1 MEAVQQSSLK
11 FHLVQDC
18 VECSY
23 AQIISS
29 LQNHFPSNFQFLF
42 LWRETKM
49 LLFGWISFVEQY
61 LLGFSNRPSVFRF
74 LSCSARRP
82 LCHRNAAAQICT
94 WEVKGLLKRGVCMVA
109 IAGALLGAQ
118 LLPEFVGC
126 CRSACQSAYG
136 KAIPASGNVE
146 PSDLSYQTKCFDQNF
161 GQDVFGILRTS
172 GKSRSICIR
181 CWSYMS
187 SW

>member
-29 LQNHFPSNFQFLF
+29 LRNHFPSNFQFLF

-49 LLFGWISFVEQY
+49 LLFGWMSFVEQY
-61 LLGFSNRPSVFRF
+61 LLDFSNRPSVFRF
-74 LSCSARRP
+74 LSCSAWRP

-94 WEVKGLLKRGVCMVA
+94 REVKGLLKRGVCMVV
-109 IAGALLGAQ
+109 IAGARICRLLS
-118 LLPEFVGC
+118 LCLPERWWKTHSCIGE
-126 CRSACQSAYG
+126 RWTLG
-136 KAIPASGNVE
+136 PE
-146 PSDLSYQTKCFDQNF
+146 LSNEMFWPE
-161 GQDVFGILRTS
+161 LRPWCVWHI
-172 GKSRSICIR
+172 KNI
-181 CWSYMS
+181 WEK
-187 SW
+187 